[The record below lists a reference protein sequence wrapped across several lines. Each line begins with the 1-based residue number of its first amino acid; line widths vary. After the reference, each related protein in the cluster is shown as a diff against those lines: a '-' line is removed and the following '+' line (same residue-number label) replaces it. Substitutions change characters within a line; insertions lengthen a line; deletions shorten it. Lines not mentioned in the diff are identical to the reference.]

1 MDLTEPTKK
10 EIEQSL
16 QRKRQNRAYKER
28 QNRAYKERDRTEP
41 TKKLYRTKS
50 DLALLKYKKPNSIY
64 K

>member
-16 QRKRQNRAYKER
+16 QRKK

>member
-10 EIEQSL
+10 E
-16 QRKRQNRAYKER
+16 KRQNRAYKER
-28 QNRAYKERDRTEP
+28 KEIEQSLQRKKRDRTEP
-41 TKKLYRTKS
+41 TKKLYTTKS

>member
-28 QNRAYKERDRTEP
+28 DRTEP
-41 TKKLYRTKS
+41 TKKDRTEPT
-50 DLALLKYKKPNSIY
+50 KKEIEQSLQRNFIEPNQIQHY
-64 K
+64 